1 MQKQKIEFPY
11 ILHPA
16 SPNDNN
22 LQNHSITIKR
32 RRLIKLL
39 IQLQTLFGL
48 HSGGMYF
55 TLVAQTVKNL
65 PAVQETW
72 VPSLG
77 REDPLE
83 NGMTTH
89 SSILAW
95 RIPWTEG
102 PVGLQSVGLCKE
114 LDMTE
119 QLSLSV
125 LICIFKSVYSST
137 KFGLM
142 YGFVPTPPQS
152 GHRPFS
158 TPQTLALLPLC
169 SHTFPEILSLA
180 TLD

>member
-77 REDPLE
+77 RKDPPGESSGDPLQYSCLE
-83 NGMTTH
+83 NPMDKG
-89 SSILAW
+89 AW
-95 RIPWTEG
+95 WATVHGVTKRQT
-102 PVGLQSVGLCKE
+102 
-114 LDMTE
+114 
-119 QLSLSV
+119 QLSDQR
-125 LICIFKSVYSST
+125 FY
-137 KFGLM
+137 
-142 YGFVPTPPQS
+142 
-152 GHRPFS
+152 FS
-158 TPQTLALLPLC
+158 CGKRRLAG
-169 SHTFPEILSLA
+169 
-180 TLD
+180 